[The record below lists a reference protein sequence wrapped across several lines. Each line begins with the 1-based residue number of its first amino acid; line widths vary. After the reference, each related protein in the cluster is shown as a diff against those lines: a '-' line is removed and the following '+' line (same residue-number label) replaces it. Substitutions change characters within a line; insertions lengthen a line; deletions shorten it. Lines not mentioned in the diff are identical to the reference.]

1 MVDGLYR
8 NAVARRS
15 GRTARDHFWALSI
28 LGAGGRLWA
37 AWWPFVATTLFV
49 GIGWEVMARSARN
62 PLVPNV
68 AAILS
73 RFFEIVGNG
82 LAAEELGATLVR
94 VLVGLAAAFPVAVAL
109 GIASGRSD
117 RVRRL
122 FDPILLLGLTIPS
135 LVWALLCVI
144 WFGLG
149 LTSPV
154 VTVVLA
160 SVPVLSLNIQQGA
173 AAVSSD
179 LLEMAHV
186 YRFSHRDRLTYLWLP
201 GIAPYLLAGWR
212 LGLSHAWKVVVLVEM
227 FGMPNGIGYQI
238 SYEFGSHD
246 VAGVLAWTLVFAVA
260 LSIIEFGLLK
270 NIERFSTRW
279 RTVSRV

>member
-1 MVDGLYR
+1 MVDGLY
-8 NAVARRS
+8 NAGE
-15 GRTARDHFWALSI
+15 GRGRQSERDHPWLQPIA
-28 LGAGGRLWA
+28 GAGAQLWA
-37 AWWPFVATTLFV
+37 ASWPPVATALLV

-62 PLVPNV
+62 PLVPDV
-68 AAILS
+68 ATIFS
-73 RFFEIVGNG
+73 KFFEIVGNG
-82 LAAEELGATLVR
+82 LAVEELSATLVR

-173 AAVSSD
+173 AAISSD
-179 LLEMAHV
+179 LLEMAHI
-186 YRFSHRDRLTYLWLP
+186 YRFSRGDRLMYLWLP

-227 FGMPNGIGYQI
+227 FGMPNGVGYQI